1 MKVFELN
8 ALSRV
13 IFSTGMD
20 GISCYVLLT
29 GEDGELVE
37 LDEKT
42 VGIVGVGLGT
52 IFCGCGCGYPI
63 MR

>member
-42 VGIVGVGLGT
+42 VGWIRYNFLWLWLWLWLWLS
-52 IFCGCGCGYPI
+52 
-63 MR
+63 